1 MINSVK
7 PLCSA
12 LPRPLLPAEFSVTA
26 RSTIRMKGAAQVAEK
41 TPAVKLRAQSTNQ
54 GMWTIS
60 SLLRGTNGPPPPMI
74 RRSPVR
80 HEATRRHWSPDA
92 GRVSERKRS
101 EKRAPFIRS
110 PMEEVAGTWRGEAVL
125 NSRTHAECMCHFP
138 SARHAAHEGRRHRA
152 HRATP
157 RSTRLGCRALT
168 ACTGSA
174 PRRPPAPRRSSRM
187 CLSRTCTCSSG
198 WCTHRSAP
206 SPVVWEA
213 AESAPRPECAARPG
227 ARRVGGGQASELW
240 HYDVGPRR
248 PGW

>member
-101 EKRAPFIRS
+101 EKRAPYPPISNGRGRRDVEGRGCAELTNTRRVHVPLPLS
-110 PMEEVAGTWRGEAVL
+110 TACCTRGTTPPRTPGHHGARVSAAELSRLVPEAPLVDL
-125 NSRTHAECMCHFP
+125 RHRDGRAEC
-138 SARHAAHEGRRHRA
+138 A
-152 HRATP
+152 
-157 RSTRLGCRALT
+157 
-168 ACTGSA
+168 
-174 PRRPPAPRRSSRM
+174 
-187 CLSRTCTCSSG
+187 
-198 WCTHRSAP
+198 
-206 SPVVWEA
+206 
-213 AESAPRPECAARPG
+213 
-227 ARRVGGGQASELW
+227 
-240 HYDVGPRR
+240 
-248 PGW
+248 